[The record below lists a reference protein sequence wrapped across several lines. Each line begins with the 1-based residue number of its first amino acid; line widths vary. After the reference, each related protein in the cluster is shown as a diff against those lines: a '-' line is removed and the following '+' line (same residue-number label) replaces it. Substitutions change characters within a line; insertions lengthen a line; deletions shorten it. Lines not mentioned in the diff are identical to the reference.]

1 MRRRDSHPVTAGH
14 RGVTNRTNGCKCTTE
29 LWRPLL
35 LGALD
40 RHLRMNSS
48 HHRSTKERDV
58 SLPRPTLLSPPLSPP
73 CARPFRSGRARAA
86 SLPLVVAAAGLVAAY
101 LLANS
106 HGPLAADSLAASR
119 AAALA
124 MTIAAVGAVVA
135 AASALVRRGDGIAPR
150 RAARHRTGQVGRLGR
165 GTSPRGAH
173 HGNRLDRILEAMTR
187 ISSERDVDSVMA
199 AAGGA
204 VVELLETRT
213 ASPVIARVYRIE
225 GDGMVVVSEHGAA
238 AGATTV
244 GESSLLSADPLILAA
259 VTGDHT
265 LAEAGPSPHRIASPI
280 HAGSAIRA
288 VVLVERRD
296 RAFRD
301 SEVTMVEGLSGIA
314 TLAVSNLVRARG
326 IGGAQAEPTD
336 GLTGLIG
343 RAAFERRCRE
353 VRESYAIITVD
364 VDHLNQLN
372 NALGR
377 EAGDD
382 ALRSVARALQAS
394 TRERDVVS
402 RSGDDEFTILTV
414 GAATAVVGSVA
425 ERMRAAVSELVSGAF
440 PTRVSVGWA
449 VGAAGEDSA
458 EVWARADEALGRAKR
473 EGRNRVAG
481 SITGRPAA
489 APGRGWT
496 TLLSRTLASQQI
508 HPVYQPIVTLPEAHI
523 VAYEGLARP
532 INLDGADSV
541 EEFFATAQ
549 RLGVTNELDWICR
562 RAVVRGAEGIRSD
575 AQLYLNID
583 LSAVSDVDEDVE
595 QMRSLL
601 RWIGRPPANVVLEI
615 ADADRFSNL
624 GQLSARVDVYRRAG
638 FKIGIDDTGRPGIG
652 VDLLYATRPE
662 VIKIDASVTN
672 RCEEV
677 EARTLIFECIA
688 LAEQIGADVVAEG
701 IEQLSVA
708 AELMKLGVNRAQ
720 GFLFG
725 KPESITGPSRELE
738 GEPAVLRA
746 IAATR

>member
-1 MRRRDSHPVTAGH
+1 MT
-14 RGVTNRTNGCKCTTE
+14 
-29 LWRPLL
+29 
-35 LGALD
+35 
-40 RHLRMNSS
+40 
-48 HHRSTKERDV
+48 
-58 SLPRPTLLSPPLSPP
+58 
-73 CARPFRSGRARAA
+73 
-86 SLPLVVAAAGLVAAY
+86 AAGIVAAY

-106 HGPLAADSLAASR
+106 HGPLASDSLAASR

-124 MTIAAVGAVVA
+124 MTIAAVGAGVA
-135 AASALVRRGDGIAPR
+135 AARALVRRGDGIAPR
-150 RAARHRTGQVGRLGR
+150 RAARRRTGEVGRLGR
-165 GTSPRGAH
+165 GTSPRGSRQ
-173 HGNRLDRILEAMTR
+173 GDRLDRILEAMTR
-187 ISSERDVDSVMA
+187 ISAERDVDSVMA

-225 GDGMVVVSEHGAA
+225 RDRMVVASEHGAA

-244 GESSLLSADPLILAA
+244 GESSPLSADPLILAA

-265 LAEAGPSPHRIASPI
+265 LAEAGSSPRRIASPI
-280 HAGSAIRA
+280 HAGPAIRA
-288 VVLVERRD
+288 VVLAERRD

-314 TLAVSNLVRARG
+314 TLAVSNLVRARA
-326 IGGAQAEPTD
+326 IAGAKEEPTD
-336 GLTGLIG
+336 AVTGLLV

-353 VRESYAIITVD
+353 VRESYAIISVD
-364 VDHLNQLN
+364 IDHLNQLN
-372 NALGR
+372 NVLGR
-377 EAGDD
+377 EAGDN

-394 TRERDVVS
+394 TREHDVVG
-402 RSGDDEFTILTV
+402 RTGDDEFTILTV

-425 ERMRAAVSELVSGAF
+425 ERMRAAVSELVTGAF
-440 PTRVSVGWA
+440 PARVSVGWA
-449 VGAAGEDSA
+449 VGSAGEDAA
-458 EVWARADEALGRAKR
+458 EVWTRANAALGRAKR

-508 HPVYQPIVTLPEAHI
+508 HPVYQPIVTLPEARI

-532 INLDGADSV
+532 VNLDGADSV

-549 RLGVTNELDWICR
+549 RMGVTNELDWICR

-575 AQLYLNID
+575 AQLYLNIN

-624 GQLSARVDVYRRAG
+624 GQLSARVDAYRRAG

-672 RCEEV
+672 RCEEAG
-677 EARTLIFECIA
+677 ARTLIFECIA

-701 IEQLSVA
+701 IEQLNVA
-708 AELMKLGVNRAQ
+708 GELMKLGVNRAQ

-725 KPESITGPSRELE
+725 RPESITGPSRELE
-738 GEPAVLRA
+738 GEPTVLRA

>member
-1 MRRRDSHPVTAGH
+1 M
-14 RGVTNRTNGCKCTTE
+14 
-29 LWRPLL
+29 
-35 LGALD
+35 
-40 RHLRMNSS
+40 
-48 HHRSTKERDV
+48 
-58 SLPRPTLLSPPLSPP
+58 
-73 CARPFRSGRARAA
+73 
-86 SLPLVVAAAGLVAAY
+86 VAAAGLVAAY
-101 LLANS
+101 LLAHS
-106 HGPLAADSLAASR
+106 HGPLAADSLVASR

-135 AASALVRRGDGIAPR
+135 AASTLVRRGGGTAPR
-150 RAARHRTGQVGRLGR
+150 RAARRRVGQLGRLGR
-165 GTSPRGAH
+165 NTSPRGSRR
-173 HGNRLDRILEAMTR
+173 GDRLDRILEAMTR
-187 ISSERDVDSVMA
+187 ISAERDVNSVMA

-204 VVELLETRT
+204 IVELLETRT
-213 ASPVIARVYRIE
+213 ASPVIARVHRIE
-225 GDGMVVVSEHGAA
+225 RDRMVVVSEHGAA
-238 AGATTV
+238 AESTI
-244 GESSLLSADPLILAA
+244 GESSLLSDDPLILAA

-265 LAEAGPSPHRIASPI
+265 LAEAGSSPHRIASPI
-280 HAGSAIRA
+280 HAGAAIRA

-296 RAFRD
+296 RAFHD

-326 IGGAQAEPTD
+326 VPGARAEPADT
-336 GLTGLIG
+336 LTGLID

-372 NALGR
+372 NSLGR
-377 EAGDD
+377 DAGDD
-382 ALRSVARALQAS
+382 TLRSVARALQAS

-402 RSGDDEFTILTV
+402 RTGDDEFTILTV

-440 PTRVSVGWA
+440 PARVSVGWA
-449 VGAAGEDSA
+449 VGAAGEDLA

-508 HPVYQPIVTLPEAHI
+508 HPVYQPIVTLPEARI

-583 LSAVSDVDEDVE
+583 LAAVADVDEDVE

-677 EARTLIFECIA
+677 EARALILECLA

-725 KPESITGPSRELE
+725 RPESITGPTRELE

>member
-1 MRRRDSHPVTAGH
+1 MS
-14 RGVTNRTNGCKCTTE
+14 
-29 LWRPLL
+29 
-35 LGALD
+35 
-40 RHLRMNSS
+40 SS

-58 SLPRPTLLSPPLSPP
+58 SLHSPAPLRPPLSPP

-101 LLANS
+101 LLAQS
-106 HGPLAADSLAASR
+106 HGPLAADSLVASR

-135 AASALVRRGDGIAPR
+135 AASTLVRRGDGTAPR
-150 RAARHRTGQVGRLGR
+150 RAARRRVGQLGRLGR
-165 GTSPRGAH
+165 NTSPRGSH
-173 HGNRLDRILEAMTR
+173 RGNRMDRILEAMTR
-187 ISSERDVDSVMA
+187 ISAERNVESVMA

-225 GDGMVVVSEHGAA
+225 RERMVVVSEHGAA
-238 AGATTV
+238 AESTV
-244 GESSLLSADPLILAA
+244 GESSLLSDDPLILAA
-259 VTGDHT
+259 VAGDHT
-265 LAEAGPSPHRIASPI
+265 LAEAGSSPHRIASPI
-280 HAGSAIRA
+280 HAGAAVRA

-296 RAFRD
+296 RAFHD

-314 TLAVSNLVRARG
+314 TLAVSNLVRAHA
-326 IGGAQAEPTD
+326 IASAQAETVD
-336 GLTGLIG
+336 ALTGLIG

-353 VRESYAIITVD
+353 VRESYAIIAVD

-372 NALGR
+372 NSLGR
-377 EAGDD
+377 DAGDD
-382 ALRSVARALQAS
+382 TLRSVARALQAS

-402 RSGDDEFTILTV
+402 RTGDDEFTILTV

-440 PTRVSVGWA
+440 PARVSVGWA
-449 VGAAGEDSA
+449 VGAAGEDQA

-508 HPVYQPIVTLPEAHI
+508 HPVYQPIVTLPEARI

-532 INLDGADSV
+532 VNLDGADSV

-583 LSAVSDVDEDVE
+583 LSAVADVDEDVE

-615 ADADRFSNL
+615 ADADRFTNL

-672 RCEEV
+672 RCEEP

-725 KPESITGPSRELE
+725 KPESITAPVRELE

>member
-1 MRRRDSHPVTAGH
+1 M
-14 RGVTNRTNGCKCTTE
+14 
-29 LWRPLL
+29 
-35 LGALD
+35 
-40 RHLRMNSS
+40 
-48 HHRSTKERDV
+48 
-58 SLPRPTLLSPPLSPP
+58 
-73 CARPFRSGRARAA
+73 
-86 SLPLVVAAAGLVAAY
+86 
-101 LLANS
+101 
-106 HGPLAADSLAASR
+106 AASR

-135 AASALVRRGDGIAPR
+135 AASALVRRGDGTAPR
-150 RAARHRTGQVGRLGR
+150 RAARHRPGQIGRLGR
-165 GTSPRGAH
+165 GNSPRGSR
-173 HGNRLDRILEAMTR
+173 HGSRLDRILEAMTR
-187 ISSERDVDSVMA
+187 ISAERDVDSVMA
-199 AAGGA
+199 ATGGA
-204 VVELLETRT
+204 VVELLKTRT

-225 GDGMVVVSEHGAA
+225 GDRMVVVSEHGAA
-238 AGATTV
+238 AESTV
-244 GESSLLSADPLILAA
+244 GESSLLSDDPLILAA

-265 LAEAGPSPHRIASPI
+265 LAETGSSPRRIASPI
-280 HAGSAIRA
+280 HAGTAIRA
-288 VVLVERRD
+288 VVLVDRRD
-296 RAFRD
+296 RAFHD

-326 IGGAQAEPTD
+326 VDRTPPEPID

-343 RAAFERRCRE
+343 HAAFEQRCQE
-353 VRESYAIITVD
+353 VREAYAIISVD

-402 RSGDDEFTILTV
+402 RTGDDEFTILTV

-440 PTRVSVGWA
+440 PARVSVGWA
-449 VGAAGEDSA
+449 VGAAGENSA

-615 ADADRFSNL
+615 ADADRFTNL

-672 RCEEV
+672 HCQEV
-677 EARTLIFECIA
+677 EARALIFECLA

-708 AELMKLGVNRAQ
+708 AELMKLGVTRAQ

>member
-1 MRRRDSHPVTAGH
+1 
-14 RGVTNRTNGCKCTTE
+14 
-29 LWRPLL
+29 
-35 LGALD
+35 
-40 RHLRMNSS
+40 
-48 HHRSTKERDV
+48 
-58 SLPRPTLLSPPLSPP
+58 
-73 CARPFRSGRARAA
+73 
-86 SLPLVVAAAGLVAAY
+86 
-101 LLANS
+101 
-106 HGPLAADSLAASR
+106 
-119 AAALA
+119 
-124 MTIAAVGAVVA
+124 MTIAAVGAGVA
-135 AASALVRRGDGIAPR
+135 AARALVRRGDGIAPR
-150 RAARHRTGQVGRLGR
+150 RAARRRTGEVGRLGR
-165 GTSPRGAH
+165 GTSPRGSRQ
-173 HGNRLDRILEAMTR
+173 GDRLDRILEAMTR
-187 ISSERDVDSVMA
+187 ISAERDVDSVMA

-225 GDGMVVVSEHGAA
+225 RDRMVVASEHGAA

-244 GESSLLSADPLILAA
+244 GESSPLSADPLILAA

-265 LAEAGPSPHRIASPI
+265 LAEAGSSPRRIASPI
-280 HAGSAIRA
+280 HAGPAIRA
-288 VVLVERRD
+288 VVLAERRD

-314 TLAVSNLVRARG
+314 TLAVSNLVRARA
-326 IGGAQAEPTD
+326 IAGAKEEPTD
-336 GLTGLIG
+336 AVTGLLV

-353 VRESYAIITVD
+353 VRESYAIISVD
-364 VDHLNQLN
+364 IDHLNQLN
-372 NALGR
+372 NVLGR
-377 EAGDD
+377 EAGDN

-394 TRERDVVS
+394 TREHDVVG
-402 RSGDDEFTILTV
+402 RTGDDEFTILTV

-425 ERMRAAVSELVSGAF
+425 ERMRAAVSELVTGAF
-440 PTRVSVGWA
+440 PARVSVGWA
-449 VGAAGEDSA
+449 VGAAGEDAA
-458 EVWARADEALGRAKR
+458 EVWTRANAALGRAKR

-508 HPVYQPIVTLPEAHI
+508 HPVYQPIVTLPEARI

-532 INLDGADSV
+532 VNLDGADSV

-549 RLGVTNELDWICR
+549 RMGVTNELDWICR

-575 AQLYLNID
+575 AQLYLNIN

-624 GQLSARVDVYRRAG
+624 GQLSARVDAYRRAG

-672 RCEEV
+672 RCEEAG
-677 EARTLIFECIA
+677 ARTLIFECIA

-701 IEQLSVA
+701 IEQLNVA
-708 AELMKLGVNRAQ
+708 GELMKLGVNRAQ

-725 KPESITGPSRELE
+725 RPESITGPSRELE
-738 GEPAVLRA
+738 GEPTVLRA

>member
-1 MRRRDSHPVTAGH
+1 M
-14 RGVTNRTNGCKCTTE
+14 
-29 LWRPLL
+29 
-35 LGALD
+35 
-40 RHLRMNSS
+40 
-48 HHRSTKERDV
+48 
-58 SLPRPTLLSPPLSPP
+58 
-73 CARPFRSGRARAA
+73 
-86 SLPLVVAAAGLVAAY
+86 AAY

-106 HGPLAADSLAASR
+106 HGPLASDSLAASR

-124 MTIAAVGAVVA
+124 MTIAAVGAGVA
-135 AASALVRRGDGIAPR
+135 AARALVRRGDGIAPR
-150 RAARHRTGQVGRLGR
+150 RAARRRTGEVGRLGR
-165 GTSPRGAH
+165 GTSPRGSRQ
-173 HGNRLDRILEAMTR
+173 GDRLDRILEAMTR
-187 ISSERDVDSVMA
+187 ISAERDVDSVMA

-225 GDGMVVVSEHGAA
+225 RDRMVVASEHGAA

-244 GESSLLSADPLILAA
+244 GESSPLSADPLILAA

-265 LAEAGPSPHRIASPI
+265 LAEAGSSPRRIASPI
-280 HAGSAIRA
+280 HAGPAIRA
-288 VVLVERRD
+288 VVLAERRD

-314 TLAVSNLVRARG
+314 TLAVSNLVRARA
-326 IGGAQAEPTD
+326 IAGAKEEPTD
-336 GLTGLIG
+336 AVTGLLV

-353 VRESYAIITVD
+353 VRESYAIISVD
-364 VDHLNQLN
+364 IDHLNQLN
-372 NALGR
+372 NVLGR
-377 EAGDD
+377 EAGDN

-394 TRERDVVS
+394 TREHDVVG
-402 RSGDDEFTILTV
+402 RTGDDEFTILTV

-425 ERMRAAVSELVSGAF
+425 ERMRAAVSELVTGAF
-440 PTRVSVGWA
+440 PARVSVGWA
-449 VGAAGEDSA
+449 VGAAGEDAA
-458 EVWARADEALGRAKR
+458 EVWTRANAALGRAKR

-508 HPVYQPIVTLPEAHI
+508 HPVYQPIVTLPEARI

-532 INLDGADSV
+532 VNLDGADSV

-549 RLGVTNELDWICR
+549 RMGVANELDWICR

-575 AQLYLNID
+575 AQLYLNIN

-624 GQLSARVDVYRRAG
+624 GQLSARVDAYRRAG

-672 RCEEV
+672 RCEEAG
-677 EARTLIFECIA
+677 ARTLIFECIA

-701 IEQLSVA
+701 IEQLNVA
-708 AELMKLGVNRAQ
+708 GELMKLGVNRAQ

-725 KPESITGPSRELE
+725 RPESITGPSRELE
-738 GEPAVLRA
+738 GEPTVLRA

>member
-1 MRRRDSHPVTAGH
+1 M
-14 RGVTNRTNGCKCTTE
+14 
-29 LWRPLL
+29 
-35 LGALD
+35 
-40 RHLRMNSS
+40 
-48 HHRSTKERDV
+48 
-58 SLPRPTLLSPPLSPP
+58 
-73 CARPFRSGRARAA
+73 
-86 SLPLVVAAAGLVAAY
+86 AAY

-106 HGPLAADSLAASR
+106 HGPLASDSLAASR

-124 MTIAAVGAVVA
+124 MTIAAVGAGVA
-135 AASALVRRGDGIAPR
+135 AARALVRRGDGIAPR
-150 RAARHRTGQVGRLGR
+150 RAARRRTGEVGRLGR
-165 GTSPRGAH
+165 GTSPRGSRQ
-173 HGNRLDRILEAMTR
+173 GDRLDRILEAMTR
-187 ISSERDVDSVMA
+187 ISAERDVDSVMA

-225 GDGMVVVSEHGAA
+225 RDRMVVASEHGAA

-244 GESSLLSADPLILAA
+244 GESSPLSADPLILAA

-265 LAEAGPSPHRIASPI
+265 LAEAGSSPRRIASPI
-280 HAGSAIRA
+280 HAGPAIRA
-288 VVLVERRD
+288 VVLAERRD

-314 TLAVSNLVRARG
+314 TLAVSNLVRARA
-326 IGGAQAEPTD
+326 IAGAKEEPTD
-336 GLTGLIG
+336 AVTGLLV

-353 VRESYAIITVD
+353 VRESYAIISVD
-364 VDHLNQLN
+364 IDHLNQLN
-372 NALGR
+372 NVLGR
-377 EAGDD
+377 EAGDN

-394 TRERDVVS
+394 TREHDVVG
-402 RSGDDEFTILTV
+402 RTGDDEFTILTV

-425 ERMRAAVSELVSGAF
+425 ERMRAAVSELVTGAF
-440 PTRVSVGWA
+440 PARVSVGWA
-449 VGAAGEDSA
+449 VGAAGEDAA
-458 EVWARADEALGRAKR
+458 EVWTRANAALGRAKR

-508 HPVYQPIVTLPEAHI
+508 HPVYQPIVTLPEARI

-532 INLDGADSV
+532 VNLDGADSV

-549 RLGVTNELDWICR
+549 RMGVTNELDWICR

-575 AQLYLNID
+575 AQLYLNIN

-624 GQLSARVDVYRRAG
+624 GQLSARVDAYRRAG

-672 RCEEV
+672 RCEEAG
-677 EARTLIFECIA
+677 ARTLIFECIA

-701 IEQLSVA
+701 IEQLNVA
-708 AELMKLGVNRAQ
+708 GELMKLGVNRAQ

-725 KPESITGPSRELE
+725 RPESITGPSRELE
-738 GEPAVLRA
+738 GEPTVLRA

>member
-1 MRRRDSHPVTAGH
+1 MT
-14 RGVTNRTNGCKCTTE
+14 
-29 LWRPLL
+29 
-35 LGALD
+35 
-40 RHLRMNSS
+40 
-48 HHRSTKERDV
+48 
-58 SLPRPTLLSPPLSPP
+58 
-73 CARPFRSGRARAA
+73 
-86 SLPLVVAAAGLVAAY
+86 AAGIVAAY

-106 HGPLAADSLAASR
+106 HGPLASDSLAASR

-124 MTIAAVGAVVA
+124 MTIAAVGAGVA
-135 AASALVRRGDGIAPR
+135 AARALVRRGDGIAPR
-150 RAARHRTGQVGRLGR
+150 RAARRRTGEVGRLGR
-165 GTSPRGAH
+165 GTSPRGSRQ
-173 HGNRLDRILEAMTR
+173 GDRLDRILEAMTR
-187 ISSERDVDSVMA
+187 ISAERDVDSVMA

-225 GDGMVVVSEHGAA
+225 RDRMVVASEHGAA

-244 GESSLLSADPLILAA
+244 GESSPLSADPLILAA

-265 LAEAGPSPHRIASPI
+265 LAEAGSSPRRIASPI
-280 HAGSAIRA
+280 HAGPAIRA
-288 VVLVERRD
+288 VVLAERRD

-314 TLAVSNLVRARG
+314 TLAVSNLVRARA
-326 IGGAQAEPTD
+326 IAGAKEEPTD
-336 GLTGLIG
+336 AVTGLLV

-353 VRESYAIITVD
+353 VRESYAIISVD
-364 VDHLNQLN
+364 IDHLNQLN
-372 NALGR
+372 NVLGR
-377 EAGDD
+377 EAGDN

-394 TRERDVVS
+394 TREHDVVG
-402 RSGDDEFTILTV
+402 RTGDDEFTILTV

-425 ERMRAAVSELVSGAF
+425 ERMRAAVSELVTGAF
-440 PTRVSVGWA
+440 PARVSVGWA
-449 VGAAGEDSA
+449 VGAAGEDAA
-458 EVWARADEALGRAKR
+458 EVWTRANAALGRAKR

-508 HPVYQPIVTLPEAHI
+508 HPVYQPIVTLPEARI

-532 INLDGADSV
+532 VNLDGADSV

-549 RLGVTNELDWICR
+549 RMGVANELDWICR

-575 AQLYLNID
+575 AQLYLNIN

-624 GQLSARVDVYRRAG
+624 GQLSARVDAYRRAG

-672 RCEEV
+672 RCEEAG
-677 EARTLIFECIA
+677 ARTLIFECIA

-701 IEQLSVA
+701 IEQLNVA
-708 AELMKLGVNRAQ
+708 GELMKLGVNRAQ

-725 KPESITGPSRELE
+725 RPESITGPSRELE
-738 GEPAVLRA
+738 GEPTVLRA

>member
-1 MRRRDSHPVTAGH
+1 M
-14 RGVTNRTNGCKCTTE
+14 
-29 LWRPLL
+29 
-35 LGALD
+35 
-40 RHLRMNSS
+40 
-48 HHRSTKERDV
+48 
-58 SLPRPTLLSPPLSPP
+58 
-73 CARPFRSGRARAA
+73 
-86 SLPLVVAAAGLVAAY
+86 AAY

-106 HGPLAADSLAASR
+106 HGPLASDSLAASR

-124 MTIAAVGAVVA
+124 MTIAAVGAGVA
-135 AASALVRRGDGIAPR
+135 AARALVRRGDGIAPR
-150 RAARHRTGQVGRLGR
+150 RAARRRTGEVGRLGR
-165 GTSPRGAH
+165 GTSPRGSRQ
-173 HGNRLDRILEAMTR
+173 GDRLDRILEAMTR
-187 ISSERDVDSVMA
+187 ISAERDVDSVMA

-225 GDGMVVVSEHGAA
+225 RDRMVVASEHGAA

-244 GESSLLSADPLILAA
+244 GESSPLSADPLILAA

-265 LAEAGPSPHRIASPI
+265 LAEAGSSPRRIASPI
-280 HAGSAIRA
+280 HAGPAIRA
-288 VVLVERRD
+288 VVLAERRD

-314 TLAVSNLVRARG
+314 TLAVSNLVRARA
-326 IGGAQAEPTD
+326 IAGAKEEPTD
-336 GLTGLIG
+336 AVTGLLV

-353 VRESYAIITVD
+353 VRESYAIISVD
-364 VDHLNQLN
+364 IDHLNQLN
-372 NALGR
+372 NVLGR
-377 EAGDD
+377 EAGDN

-394 TRERDVVS
+394 TREHDVVG
-402 RSGDDEFTILTV
+402 RTGDDEFTILTV

-425 ERMRAAVSELVSGAF
+425 ERMRAAVSELVTGAF
-440 PTRVSVGWA
+440 PARVSVGWA
-449 VGAAGEDSA
+449 VGSAGEDAA
-458 EVWARADEALGRAKR
+458 EVWTRANAALGRAKR

-508 HPVYQPIVTLPEAHI
+508 HPVYQPIVTLPEARI

-532 INLDGADSV
+532 VNLDGADSV

-549 RLGVTNELDWICR
+549 RMGVANELDWICR

-575 AQLYLNID
+575 AQLYLNIN

-624 GQLSARVDVYRRAG
+624 GQLSARVDAYRRAG

-672 RCEEV
+672 RCEEAG
-677 EARTLIFECIA
+677 ARTLIFECIA

-701 IEQLSVA
+701 IEQLNVA
-708 AELMKLGVNRAQ
+708 GELMKLGVNRAQ

-725 KPESITGPSRELE
+725 RPESITGPSRELE
-738 GEPAVLRA
+738 GEPTVLRA

>member
-1 MRRRDSHPVTAGH
+1 M
-14 RGVTNRTNGCKCTTE
+14 
-29 LWRPLL
+29 
-35 LGALD
+35 
-40 RHLRMNSS
+40 
-48 HHRSTKERDV
+48 
-58 SLPRPTLLSPPLSPP
+58 
-73 CARPFRSGRARAA
+73 
-86 SLPLVVAAAGLVAAY
+86 VAAAGLVAAY
-101 LLANS
+101 LLAHS

-150 RAARHRTGQVGRLGR
+150 RAARRRTGQVGRLGR
-165 GTSPRGAH
+165 GTSPQGSHR
-173 HGNRLDRILEAMTR
+173 GNRLDRMLEAMTR
-187 ISSERDVDSVMA
+187 ISAERDVDSVMA

-204 VVELLETRT
+204 VVELLQTHR
-213 ASPVIARVYRIE
+213 ASPVIACVYRIE
-225 GDGMVVVSEHGAA
+225 LDRMVVVSEHGAA

-259 VTGDHT
+259 VTGDHA
-265 LAEAGPSPHRIASPI
+265 LAEAGSSPRRIASPI
-280 HAGSAIRA
+280 HAGTAIRGL
-288 VVLVERRD
+288 VLAERRD

-301 SEVTMVEGLSGIA
+301 SEVTMVEGFSGIA
-314 TLAVSNLVRARG
+314 SLAVSNLVRARG
-326 IGGAQAEPTD
+326 IAGAEEEATD
-336 GLTGLIG
+336 AITGLIG

-353 VRESYAIITVD
+353 VRESFAIISVD
-364 VDHLNQLN
+364 IDHLNQLN
-372 NALGR
+372 HALGR
-377 EAGDD
+377 EAGDN

-394 TRERDVVS
+394 TRERDVVG
-402 RSGDDEFTILTV
+402 RTGDDEFTILTI

-425 ERMRAAVSELVSGAF
+425 ERMRAAVSELVTGAF
-440 PTRVSVGWA
+440 PARVSVGWA
-449 VGAAGEDSA
+449 VGTAGEDA
-458 EVWARADEALGRAKR
+458 GEVWTRAEAALGRAKR

-481 SITGRPAA
+481 SITGRPTA

-508 HPVYQPIVTLPEAHI
+508 HPVYQPIVTLPEARI

-532 INLDGADSV
+532 FNLDGADSV

-562 RAVVRGAEGIRSD
+562 RAVVRGAESIRSD

-601 RWIGRPPANVVLEI
+601 RWIGRPLANVVLEI

-638 FKIGIDDTGRPGIG
+638 FKIGIDGTGRPGVG
-652 VDLLYATRPE
+652 LDLLYATRPE
-662 VIKIDASVTN
+662 IIKIDASVTS
-672 RCEEV
+672 RCDEV
-677 EARTLIFECIA
+677 GARALIFECIA
-688 LAEQIGADVVAEG
+688 LAEQIGAEVVAEG

-746 IAATR
+746 VTVTG

>member
-1 MRRRDSHPVTAGH
+1 MT
-14 RGVTNRTNGCKCTTE
+14 
-29 LWRPLL
+29 
-35 LGALD
+35 
-40 RHLRMNSS
+40 
-48 HHRSTKERDV
+48 
-58 SLPRPTLLSPPLSPP
+58 
-73 CARPFRSGRARAA
+73 
-86 SLPLVVAAAGLVAAY
+86 AAGIVAAY

-106 HGPLAADSLAASR
+106 HGPLASDSLAASR

-124 MTIAAVGAVVA
+124 MTIAAVGAGVA
-135 AASALVRRGDGIAPR
+135 AARALVRRGDGIAPR
-150 RAARHRTGQVGRLGR
+150 RAARRRTGEVGRLGR
-165 GTSPRGAH
+165 GTSPRGSRQ
-173 HGNRLDRILEAMTR
+173 GDRLDRILEAMTR
-187 ISSERDVDSVMA
+187 ISAERDVDSVMA

-225 GDGMVVVSEHGAA
+225 RDRMVVASEHGAA

-244 GESSLLSADPLILAA
+244 GESSPLSADPLILAA

-265 LAEAGPSPHRIASPI
+265 LAEAGSSPRRIASPI
-280 HAGSAIRA
+280 HAGPAIRA
-288 VVLVERRD
+288 VVLAERRD

-314 TLAVSNLVRARG
+314 TLAVSNLVRARA
-326 IGGAQAEPTD
+326 IAGAKEEPTD
-336 GLTGLIG
+336 AVTGLLV

-353 VRESYAIITVD
+353 VRESYAIISVD
-364 VDHLNQLN
+364 IDHLNQLN
-372 NALGR
+372 NVLGR
-377 EAGDD
+377 EAGDN

-394 TRERDVVS
+394 TREHDVVG
-402 RSGDDEFTILTV
+402 RTGDDEFTILTV

-425 ERMRAAVSELVSGAF
+425 ERMRAAVSELVTGAF
-440 PTRVSVGWA
+440 PARVSVGWA
-449 VGAAGEDSA
+449 VGAAGEDAA
-458 EVWARADEALGRAKR
+458 EVWTRANAALGRAKR

-508 HPVYQPIVTLPEAHI
+508 HPVYQPIVTLPEARI

-532 INLDGADSV
+532 VNLDGADSV

-549 RLGVTNELDWICR
+549 RMGVTNELDWICR

-575 AQLYLNID
+575 AQLYLNIN

-624 GQLSARVDVYRRAG
+624 GQLSARVDAYRRAG

-672 RCEEV
+672 RCEEAG
-677 EARTLIFECIA
+677 ARTLIFECIA

-701 IEQLSVA
+701 IEQLNVA
-708 AELMKLGVNRAQ
+708 GELMKLGVNRAQ

-725 KPESITGPSRELE
+725 RPESITGPSRELE
-738 GEPAVLRA
+738 GEPTVLRA

>member
-1 MRRRDSHPVTAGH
+1 V
-14 RGVTNRTNGCKCTTE
+14 
-29 LWRPLL
+29 
-35 LGALD
+35 
-40 RHLRMNSS
+40 
-48 HHRSTKERDV
+48 
-58 SLPRPTLLSPPLSPP
+58 
-73 CARPFRSGRARAA
+73 
-86 SLPLVVAAAGLVAAY
+86 
-101 LLANS
+101 
-106 HGPLAADSLAASR
+106 ASR

-135 AASALVRRGDGIAPR
+135 AASTLVRRGGGTAPR
-150 RAARHRTGQVGRLGR
+150 RAARRRVGQLGRLGR
-165 GTSPRGAH
+165 NTSPRGSRR
-173 HGNRLDRILEAMTR
+173 GDRLDRILEAMTR
-187 ISSERDVDSVMA
+187 ISAERDVNSVMA

-204 VVELLETRT
+204 IVELLETRT

-225 GDGMVVVSEHGAA
+225 RDRMVVVSEHGAA
-238 AGATTV
+238 AESTI
-244 GESSLLSADPLILAA
+244 GESSLLSDDPLILAA

-265 LAEAGPSPHRIASPI
+265 LAEAGSSPHRIASPI
-280 HAGSAIRA
+280 HAGAAIRA

-296 RAFRD
+296 RAFHD
-301 SEVTMVEGLSGIA
+301 SEITMVEGLSGIA

-326 IGGAQAEPTD
+326 VLGARAEPADT
-336 GLTGLIG
+336 LTGLID

-353 VRESYAIITVD
+353 VRESYAIIAVD

-372 NALGR
+372 NSLGR
-377 EAGDD
+377 DAGDD
-382 ALRSVARALQAS
+382 TLRSVARALQAS

-402 RSGDDEFTILTV
+402 RTGDDEFTILTV

-440 PTRVSVGWA
+440 PARVSVGWA
-449 VGAAGEDSA
+449 VGAAGEDLA

-508 HPVYQPIVTLPEAHI
+508 HPVYQPIVTLPEARI

-583 LSAVSDVDEDVE
+583 LSAVADVDEDVE

-615 ADADRFSNL
+615 ADADRFTNL

-672 RCEEV
+672 RCEEP

-725 KPESITGPSRELE
+725 KPESITAPVRELE

>member
-1 MRRRDSHPVTAGH
+1 MT
-14 RGVTNRTNGCKCTTE
+14 
-29 LWRPLL
+29 
-35 LGALD
+35 
-40 RHLRMNSS
+40 
-48 HHRSTKERDV
+48 
-58 SLPRPTLLSPPLSPP
+58 
-73 CARPFRSGRARAA
+73 
-86 SLPLVVAAAGLVAAY
+86 AAGIVAAY

-106 HGPLAADSLAASR
+106 HGPLASDSLAASR

-124 MTIAAVGAVVA
+124 MTIAAVGAGVA
-135 AASALVRRGDGIAPR
+135 AARALVRRGDGIAPR
-150 RAARHRTGQVGRLGR
+150 RAARRRTGEVGRLGR
-165 GTSPRGAH
+165 GTSPRGSRQ
-173 HGNRLDRILEAMTR
+173 GDRLDRILEAMTR
-187 ISSERDVDSVMA
+187 ISAERDVDSVMA

-225 GDGMVVVSEHGAA
+225 RDRMVVASEHGAA

-244 GESSLLSADPLILAA
+244 GESSPLSADPLILAA

-265 LAEAGPSPHRIASPI
+265 LAEAGSSPRRIASPI
-280 HAGSAIRA
+280 HAGTAIRA
-288 VVLVERRD
+288 VVLAERRD

-314 TLAVSNLVRARG
+314 TLAVSNLVRARA
-326 IGGAQAEPTD
+326 IAGAKEEPTD
-336 GLTGLIG
+336 AVTGLLV

-353 VRESYAIITVD
+353 VRESYAIISVD
-364 VDHLNQLN
+364 IDHLNQLN
-372 NALGR
+372 NVLGR
-377 EAGDD
+377 EAGDN

-394 TRERDVVS
+394 TREHDVVG
-402 RSGDDEFTILTV
+402 RTGDDEFTILTV

-425 ERMRAAVSELVSGAF
+425 ERMRAAVSELVTGAF
-440 PTRVSVGWA
+440 PARVSVGWA
-449 VGAAGEDSA
+449 VGAAGEDAA
-458 EVWARADEALGRAKR
+458 EVWTRANAALGRAKR

-508 HPVYQPIVTLPEAHI
+508 HPVYQPIVTLPEARI

-532 INLDGADSV
+532 VNLDGADSV

-549 RLGVTNELDWICR
+549 RMGVTNELDWICR

-575 AQLYLNID
+575 AQLYLNIN

-624 GQLSARVDVYRRAG
+624 GQLSARVDAYRRAG

-672 RCEEV
+672 RCEEAG
-677 EARTLIFECIA
+677 ARTLIFECIA

-701 IEQLSVA
+701 IEQLNVA
-708 AELMKLGVNRAQ
+708 GELMKLGVNRAQ

-725 KPESITGPSRELE
+725 RPESITGPSRELE
-738 GEPAVLRA
+738 GEPTVLRA

>member
-1 MRRRDSHPVTAGH
+1 M
-14 RGVTNRTNGCKCTTE
+14 
-29 LWRPLL
+29 
-35 LGALD
+35 
-40 RHLRMNSS
+40 
-48 HHRSTKERDV
+48 
-58 SLPRPTLLSPPLSPP
+58 
-73 CARPFRSGRARAA
+73 
-86 SLPLVVAAAGLVAAY
+86 
-101 LLANS
+101 
-106 HGPLAADSLAASR
+106 ASR

-135 AASALVRRGDGIAPR
+135 AASTLVRRGGGTAPR
-150 RAARHRTGQVGRLGR
+150 RAARRRVGQLGRLGR
-165 GTSPRGAH
+165 NTSPRGSRR
-173 HGNRLDRILEAMTR
+173 GDRLDRILEAMTR
-187 ISSERDVDSVMA
+187 ISAERDVNSVMA

-204 VVELLETRT
+204 IVELLETRT

-225 GDGMVVVSEHGAA
+225 RDRMVVVSEHGAA
-238 AGATTV
+238 AESTI
-244 GESSLLSADPLILAA
+244 GESSLLSDDPLILAA

-265 LAEAGPSPHRIASPI
+265 LAEAGSSPRRIASPI
-280 HAGSAIRA
+280 HAGAAIRA

-296 RAFRD
+296 RAFHD
-301 SEVTMVEGLSGIA
+301 SEITMVEGLSGIA

-326 IGGAQAEPTD
+326 VLGARAEPADT
-336 GLTGLIG
+336 LTGLID

-353 VRESYAIITVD
+353 VRESYAIIAVD

-372 NALGR
+372 NSLGR
-377 EAGDD
+377 DAGDD
-382 ALRSVARALQAS
+382 TLRSVARALQAS

-402 RSGDDEFTILTV
+402 RTGDDEFTILTV

-440 PTRVSVGWA
+440 PARVSVGWA
-449 VGAAGEDSA
+449 VGAAGEDLA

-508 HPVYQPIVTLPEAHI
+508 HPVYQPIVTLPEARI

-583 LSAVSDVDEDVE
+583 LAAVADVDEDVE

-677 EARTLIFECIA
+677 EARALILECLA

-725 KPESITGPSRELE
+725 RPESITGPTRELE

>member
-1 MRRRDSHPVTAGH
+1 
-14 RGVTNRTNGCKCTTE
+14 
-29 LWRPLL
+29 
-35 LGALD
+35 
-40 RHLRMNSS
+40 
-48 HHRSTKERDV
+48 
-58 SLPRPTLLSPPLSPP
+58 
-73 CARPFRSGRARAA
+73 
-86 SLPLVVAAAGLVAAY
+86 VAAY
-101 LLANS
+101 LLTHS
-106 HGPLAADSLAASR
+106 HGPLAADSLGAGL

-124 MTIAAVGAVVA
+124 MTVAAIGAFVVA
-135 AASALVRRGDGIAPR
+135 VSALVDPGWSVAPR
-150 RAARHRTGQVGRLGR
+150 RAARHGTGQWGRLGR
-165 GTSPRGAH
+165 SSSPRVSHRGD
-173 HGNRLDRILEAMTR
+173 RSDRILEAMTH
-187 ISSERDVDSVMA
+187 ISAERDVDSVLA
-199 AAGGA
+199 AARRA
-204 VVELLETRT
+204 VVELLETRP

-225 GDGMVVVSEHGAA
+225 GDTMMVAGEHGAA
-238 AGATTV
+238 TGSSV
-244 GESSLLSADPLILAA
+244 GESSLLSADPLVLAA
-259 VTGDHT
+259 VIGDHT
-265 LAEAGPSPHRIASPI
+265 LAEAGSSPHRIASPI
-280 HAGSAIRA
+280 HAGTSIRA
-288 VVLVERRD
+288 LLLVERGN

-314 TLAVSNLVRARG
+314 TLAVSNLVRASE
-326 IGGAQAEPTD
+326 IAATQAEPTD
-336 GLTGLIG
+336 RLTGLIG
-343 RAAFERRCRE
+343 RAAFERLCHE
-353 VRESYAIITVD
+353 VRESFAIISVD
-364 VDHLNQLN
+364 VDHLHQLN
-372 NALGR
+372 NARGR

-394 TRERDVVS
+394 IRERDVVS
-402 RSGDDEFTILTV
+402 RTGDDEFTILTV

-425 ERMRAAVSELVSGAF
+425 ERMRAAVSELVSGSF
-440 PTRVSVGWA
+440 PARVSVGWA
-449 VGAAGEDSA
+449 VGAAGENPA
-458 EVWARADEALGRAKR
+458 EVSTRAGEALGRAKR

-489 APGRGWT
+489 SPGRGWT

-575 AQLYLNID
+575 ALLYLNID

-615 ADADRFSNL
+615 ADADRFTNL

-638 FKIGIDDTGRPGIG
+638 FKIGVDDTGRPGIG
-652 VDLLYATRPE
+652 VDLLYAARPE
-662 VIKIDASVTN
+662 VIKIDASVSN

-677 EARTLIFECIA
+677 DARALILECIA

-701 IEQLSVA
+701 IEELSVA
-708 AELMKLGVNRAQ
+708 VELMKLGVNRAQ

-738 GEPAVLRA
+738 GEPAGLRA
-746 IAATR
+746 IAAAR

>member
-1 MRRRDSHPVTAGH
+1 
-14 RGVTNRTNGCKCTTE
+14 
-29 LWRPLL
+29 
-35 LGALD
+35 
-40 RHLRMNSS
+40 
-48 HHRSTKERDV
+48 
-58 SLPRPTLLSPPLSPP
+58 
-73 CARPFRSGRARAA
+73 
-86 SLPLVVAAAGLVAAY
+86 
-101 LLANS
+101 
-106 HGPLAADSLAASR
+106 
-119 AAALA
+119 
-124 MTIAAVGAVVA
+124 
-135 AASALVRRGDGIAPR
+135 
-150 RAARHRTGQVGRLGR
+150 
-165 GTSPRGAH
+165 
-173 HGNRLDRILEAMTR
+173 
-187 ISSERDVDSVMA
+187 
-199 AAGGA
+199 
-204 VVELLETRT
+204 
-213 ASPVIARVYRIE
+213 
-225 GDGMVVVSEHGAA
+225 
-238 AGATTV
+238 
-244 GESSLLSADPLILAA
+244 
-259 VTGDHT
+259 
-265 LAEAGPSPHRIASPI
+265 
-280 HAGSAIRA
+280 
-288 VVLVERRD
+288 
-296 RAFRD
+296 
-301 SEVTMVEGLSGIA
+301 MVEGLGGIA
-314 TLAVSNLVRARG
+314 TLAVSNLVRARVVA
-326 IGGAQAEPTD
+326 GAQAEPTD

-353 VRESYAIITVD
+353 TRESYAIISVD

-382 ALRSVARALQAS
+382 ALRSVARALQSA

-402 RSGDDEFTILTV
+402 RSGDDEFTILTI

-425 ERMRAAVSELVSGAF
+425 ERIRAAVSELVSGAF
-440 PTRVSVGWA
+440 PARVSVGWA

-481 SITGRPAA
+481 SITGRPSA

-615 ADADRFSNL
+615 ADADRFTNL

-662 VIKIDASVTN
+662 VIKIDSSVTN
-672 RCEEV
+672 RCQEV
-677 EARTLIFECIA
+677 EAKALIFECIA

-701 IEQLSVA
+701 IEELSVA

>member
-1 MRRRDSHPVTAGH
+1 MRRRESQPVTGRY
-14 RGVTNRTNGCKCTTE
+14 RGVTNRTNGCNCTTGS
-29 LWRPLL
+29 WRPLL

-40 RHLRMNSS
+40 GHLRMNSS

-58 SLPRPTLLSPPLSPP
+58 TLLRPALLRPPLSPP
-73 CARPFRSGRARAA
+73 CARPLRSGRARAA
-86 SLPLVVAAAGLVAAY
+86 SLSLVVAAAGIVAAY

-106 HGPLAADSLAASR
+106 HGPLAADSLVATR

-124 MTIAAVGAVVA
+124 MTIAAAGAVVA
-135 AASALVRRGDGIAPR
+135 AASALIRGVDAIAPR
-150 RAARHRTGQVGRLGR
+150 RAARRRTGQVGRLGR
-165 GTSPRGAH
+165 ASHPRGPRR
-173 HGNRLDRILEAMTR
+173 GNRLDRILEAMTR
-187 ISSERDVDSVMA
+187 ISAEGDVDAVMA
-199 AAGGA
+199 AAGEA

-225 GDGMVVVSEHGAA
+225 RDRMVVVSEHGAA
-238 AGATTV
+238 AGTTV

-265 LAEAGPSPHRIASPI
+265 LAEAGSSPRRIASPV
-280 HAGSAIRA
+280 HAGTAIRA
-288 VVLVERRD
+288 VVLAERHD
-296 RAFRD
+296 RGFRD

-326 IGGAQAEPTD
+326 IAGAQAEPTD
-336 GLTGLIG
+336 ALTGLIG
-343 RAAFERRCRE
+343 RAAFERRCQE
-353 VRESYAIITVD
+353 VRESFAIISVD

-372 NALGR
+372 YALGR

-382 ALRSVARALQAS
+382 ALRSVARALLAS
-394 TRERDVVS
+394 TREHDVVS
-402 RSGDDEFTILTV
+402 RTGDDEFTILTV

-440 PTRVSVGWA
+440 PARVSVGWA
-449 VGAAGEDSA
+449 VGAAGEDQA
-458 EVWARADEALGRAKR
+458 QVWARADEALGRAKR

-481 SITGRPAA
+481 SITGRPVA

-601 RWIGRPPANVVLEI
+601 LWIGRPPANVVLEI
-615 ADADRFSNL
+615 ADADRFTNL

-672 RCEEV
+672 RCQEV
-677 EARTLIFECIA
+677 EARALIYECIA

-701 IEQLSVA
+701 IEQMSVA
-708 AELMKLGVNRAQ
+708 AELMQLGVNRAQ